1 MATYADLAQDFVPR
15 FPRTLT
21 EAESSR
27 ATTLLEDASFWLS
40 VWVPG
45 LQAAIDGGNEQA
57 ETAAKL
63 LVVAMV
69 RRALLAPAV
78 DDGIQSQ
85 LLQAGPYQANV
96 VYRNPDGNL
105 YLMRAELDSLKG
117 LLSGNQS
124 GAVSI
129 MSPGL

>member
-1 MATYADLAQDFVPR
+1 MAAYADLTDFEPR

-21 EAESSR
+21 DAESSR

-45 LQAAIDGGNEQA
+45 LQDAIDSGNEQA
-57 ETAAKL
+57 ETAARL

-85 LLQAGPYQANV
+85 QLQAGQYQSNI